1 LDALVLIGG
10 AKIVREEVWLFNVV
24 DDTINE
30 LVEVTVETP
39 EEVGNAEE
47 ELRNED
53 DEAITML
60 WTDV

>member
-1 LDALVLIGG
+1 
-10 AKIVREEVWLFNVV
+10 VV